1 MESLE
6 DLFNDDSFL
15 SNFLEPPQ
23 SDISS
28 SVDFVASNSHSDY
41 TADIEPAANLGDEQE
56 FPVQPDGDYT
66 YQQIVLPEPLPI
78 VIPSILKSC
87 RQYEIKDAAVQPRRS
102 KRNSTVP
109 YAHLGDQFG
118 ETTLPENTVK
128 SLSVGFFP
136 KNTTAN
142 TMWAVQNFQDWVSW

>member
-28 SVDFVASNSHSDY
+28 SVDFVASSGDGDY
-41 TADIEPAANLGDEQE
+41 TADIEPAANPGDEQD

-78 VIPSILKSC
+78 VSPSILKCC
-87 RQYEIKDAAVQPRRS
+87 RQYEIEDAAVQPRRS
-102 KRNSTVP
+102 NLNATLLRRTHIWRIS
-109 YAHLGDQFG
+109 LGKQ
-118 ETTLPENTVK
+118 LY
-128 SLSVGFFP
+128 LRIL
-136 KNTTAN
+136 
-142 TMWAVQNFQDWVSW
+142 